1 MSIFVMYNGELCS
14 IIGRAKVLT
23 EDKNIKGAFFWQ
35 LLYEAEKT
43 EAALPCDYI
52 SNFMIKSEEFYVLP
66 STLGNNKS
74 EWQLGVKNGQTK

>member
-1 MSIFVMYNGELCS
+1 MPIFVIYRGELYS

-23 EDKNIKGAFFWQ
+23 EDENIKGAYFWR

-52 SNFMIKSEEFYVLP
+52 SNFMIKSDEFYVLP

-74 EWQLGVKNGQTK
+74 EWLLGVQNGKTK